1 MTAAEVVRNERR
13 SRPAAAI
20 AIAALAVALSACGS
34 GQPSAGP
41 DQLPA
46 ISRLTKVHDYPMY
59 LLDYQGDYRLE
70 ERLRVGD
77 ARAPVSRVPGTT
89 AWACTAF
96 AAFGDAMHPLVG
108 RSFDW
113 RDHAAILLRTDPS
126 DGYASTSMV
135 DPAYMGFGTEDIT
148 RLPASARQ
156 PLLEAP
162 FLPFDG
168 LNEHGLAMALLAVP
182 EARAPY
188 VAGRPTLGPLL
199 LIRLVLDRSRT
210 VSEALSL
217 LAGHNLQVGEP
228 PVHFFL
234 ADATGQ
240 AAVVEYV
247 DGDIV
252 VTPNDRPWL
261 AVTNFVVA
269 GTSPEMRLSL
279 CGRYRAASESLAGC
293 GGRMAAPEALAL
305 LSAVSQASTMWSVV
319 YELSR
324 GGVTVAAG
332 RDFSRPVVWSL
343 TAPWPTGLIDLTGL
357 VPGA

>member
-1 MTAAEVVRNERR
+1 VIAAEIARKERPGW
-13 SRPAAAI
+13 PAAAI
-20 AIAALAVALSACGS
+20 AVAALAGAWLACGGS
-34 GQPSAGP
+34 PPVGP
-41 DQLPA
+41 DPLA
-46 ISRLTKVHDYPMY
+46 VISRLTKVHDYPMY
-59 LLDYQGDYRLE
+59 LLDYQGDYPLA

-77 ARAPVSRVPGTT
+77 ARGPVSRVAGTS
-89 AWACTAF
+89 AWACSAF
-96 AAFGDAMHPLVG
+96 AAFGDATRPLVG

-113 RDHAAILLRTDPS
+113 QHHAAILLRTDPS

-148 RLPASARQ
+148 RLPANARQ

-168 LNEHGLAMALLAVP
+168 LNEHGLTMALLAVP
-182 EARAPY
+182 QARAPS

-199 LIRLVLDRSRT
+199 MIRLVLDRSRT

-217 LAGHNLQVGEP
+217 LAGHNLQVDP

-234 ADATGQ
+234 ADASGQ
-240 AAVVEYV
+240 AAIVEYV
-247 DGDIV
+247 DGEIV

-269 GTSPEMRLSL
+269 GTSPEARPSL
-279 CGRYRAASESLAGC
+279 CSRYRTATESLAGC

-305 LSAVSQASTMWSVV
+305 LSAVSQPHTMWSVV
-319 YELSR
+319 YELSSGR
-324 GGVTVAAG
+324 VTVAPG
-332 RDFSRPVVWSL
+332 RDFSRLVVWSL
-343 TAPWPTGLIDLTGL
+343 TTPWPG
-357 VPGA
+357 

>member
-1 MTAAEVVRNERR
+1 
-13 SRPAAAI
+13 
-20 AIAALAVALSACGS
+20 
-34 GQPSAGP
+34 
-41 DQLPA
+41 
-46 ISRLTKVHDYPMY
+46 MY

-70 ERLRVGD
+70 DRLRLGD
-77 ARAPVSRVPGTT
+77 LRAPVSRAPETT
-89 AWACTAF
+89 AWACSAF
-96 AAFGDAMHPLVG
+96 AAFGDATRPLVG

-113 RDHAAILLRTDPS
+113 RDHAAILLRTHPS
-126 DGYASTSMV
+126 DGFASTSIV

-182 EARAPY
+182 QARAPY
-188 VAGRPTLGPLL
+188 TAGLPTLGPLL
-199 LIRLVLDRSRT
+199 TIRLVLDRSRT

-217 LAGHNLQVGEP
+217 LDRTNLQGGDP

-234 ADATGQ
+234 ADATGR
-240 AAVVEYV
+240 AAIVEYV
-247 DGDIV
+247 DGAIV

-269 GTSPEMRLSL
+269 DTSPEARPSL
-279 CGRYRAASESLAGC
+279 CRRYRTATEALAGC

-305 LSAVSQASTMWSVV
+305 LSAVSQPHTMWSVV
-319 YELSR
+319 YDLSR
-324 GGVTVAAG
+324 GALTVAAG
-332 RDFSRPVVWSL
+332 RDFSRPVEW
-343 TAPWPTGLIDLTGL
+343 GL
-357 VPGA
+357 VTP